1 MFLHYILRS
10 SSVFVLVAATATAQQ
25 AVDDNIAIKGVEQS
39 IPDLQ
44 FKSAF
49 SDYVPY
55 SEQVI
60 ESWRQAN
67 DTVGAIGGWKTYAK
81 EASQPDSTTAP
92 PSINDHKSVHP
103 ESKGVN

>member
-1 MFLHYILRS
+1 MFLHYILKYS
-10 SSVFVLVAATATAQQ
+10 SLFVLVVATATAQQ
-25 AVDDNIAIKGVEQS
+25 AADNNIAVTGVEQS

-55 SEQVI
+55 SDQALQ
-60 ESWRQAN
+60 SWRQAN
-67 DTVGAIGGWKTYAK
+67 DTVGEIGGWKTYAK
-81 EASQPDSTTAP
+81 EASQPDSSTAT